1 MFGARWWPPLNRQ
14 NHQVA
19 LISNGMTLPPVQP
32 IISTLATDSLR
43 LIAL

>member
-1 MFGARWWPPLNRQ
+1 MAADDR
-14 NHQVA
+14 A
-19 LISNGMTLPPVQP
+19 DLIAATLPPVQP